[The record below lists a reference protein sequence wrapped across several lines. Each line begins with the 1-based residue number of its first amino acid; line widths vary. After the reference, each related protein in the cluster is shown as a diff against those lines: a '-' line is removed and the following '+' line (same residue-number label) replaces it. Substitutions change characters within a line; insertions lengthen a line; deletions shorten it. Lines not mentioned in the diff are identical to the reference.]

1 MNPTAFTLFGLQ
13 IKWYGILIT
22 LGILAGV
29 AFAWNRA
36 KRYGLT
42 KDNLLDLAF
51 VIIIVGIIG
60 ARLTYIIANFGY
72 FIQNP
77 AQILSIQMEGL
88 SFIGIILFN
97 IPAVWIF
104 ARIKRLSFWRIA
116 DLAAPSIAIGY
127 FFGRLGCTVNGCCY
141 GPQTISACNIA
152 GRFPTQILNA
162 LVAIVIFLALWWLS
176 KEKKIKQGEL
186 FVYFIY
192 LYAITHI
199 GTEFLRADAGHTPIL
214 GTPLNIAQWLNVLLL
229 LGGYAVHYFLR
240 KGTELSTVDDA
251 TIAKIDEIDRNRGK
265 KTEVSSDQDNQ
276 VESDENESSEES
288 VEVTNDTSEE

>member
-1 MNPTAFTLFGLQ
+1 MHPTAFTIFGLQ

-36 KRYGLT
+36 KKYGLT

-72 FIQNP
+72 FAQNP
-77 AQILSIQMEGL
+77 AEILSIQMEGL

-104 ARIKRLSFWRIA
+104 ARIKKLSFWRIT

-141 GPQTISACNIA
+141 GPQTTSVCNIA

-162 LVAIVIFLALWWLS
+162 LVAVVIFLALWWLS
-176 KEKKIKQGEL
+176 KEKKLKQGEL
-186 FVYFIY
+186 FIYFIY

-199 GTEFLRADAGHTPIL
+199 GTEFLRADAGHSPIM
-214 GTPLNIAQWLNVLLL
+214 GTPLNIAQWLNILLI
-229 LGGYAVHYFLR
+229 LGGYAVHFFLR
-240 KGTELSTVDDA
+240 KGTEPSMVDEA
-251 TIAKIDEIDRNRGK
+251 RVAEIEEIDRNRGK
-265 KTEVSSDQDNQ
+265 KSISIEGHD
-276 VESDENESSEES
+276 ESDLPENESAEDS
-288 VEVTNDTSEE
+288 VEDTNDDTEE